1 MFGKSKPVV
10 FEPYGRRRS
19 RRRLPGWLLLL
30 LLGTALGAGAVVYVQ
45 ERHLPPR
52 LSAKASA
59 QLRTSFE
66 QAEQERQRLA
76 GELAAASQRLEA
88 ALADKQGLAEQLAAA
103 QRTAEGLRK
112 DVAAVVASLP
122 PDPRG
127 GAIEVRAARFSV
139 EDGALAYDVVLTRDG
154 AAERKPFTGVMQLVV
169 AGESTRGAETT
180 VRLEPV
186 AVTVGAHEAVRG
198 RLPLPEG
205 FTPRQTT
212 VNVRDRADGKL
223 LGMRVMHVK

>member
-1 MFGKSKPVV
+1 MFGKPKPVV

-19 RRRLPGWLLLL
+19 RRLLPGWLVLLL
-30 LLGTALGAGAVVYVQ
+30 VGFALGAGGVIYLQ

-52 LSAKASA
+52 LSAEASTRLQA
-59 QLRTSFE
+59 SFDE
-66 QAEQERQRLA
+66 AEQERVRLA
-76 GELAAASQRLEA
+76 AELAAAKQQLEA
-88 ALADKQGLAEQLAAA
+88 ALTDKQGLAERLAAA
-103 QRTAEGLRK
+103 QQTAEGLRK
-112 DVAAVVASLP
+112 EVAAVVASLP

-127 GAIEVRAARFSV
+127 GAIEVRAARFNV

-154 AAERKPFTGVMQLVV
+154 AAEKQPFTGVMQLVV
-169 AGESTRGAETT
+169 AGASARGNETT

-186 AVTVGAHEAVRG
+186 AVTIGAHESVRG
-198 RLPLPEG
+198 SLPLPEG

-223 LGMRVMHVK
+223 YGMRVIYVK